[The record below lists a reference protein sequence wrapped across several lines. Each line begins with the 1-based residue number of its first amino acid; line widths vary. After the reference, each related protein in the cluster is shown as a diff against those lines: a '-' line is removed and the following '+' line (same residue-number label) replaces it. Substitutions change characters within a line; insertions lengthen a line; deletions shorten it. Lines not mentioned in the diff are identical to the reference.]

1 MAKRKMIQYNLIQ
14 NSIAAY
20 FAAIEIH
27 NKPNIPYRYET
38 TTLLLF
44 NAWELILKAF
54 IRKYIK
60 NRSIFEND
68 GRTISF
74 SKAVTYVNESLN
86 RQKAN
91 SFTAIKENLSLIE
104 EYRNNI
110 AHFYRESLEPQVF
123 MLLARCALN
132 YVEFV
137 KEYFGKDIIDKEG
150 LFIMPLGFKLP
161 FKPQDFLSKK
171 AVSSVYSEEAKKF
184 IEKII
189 KVVQDLKDQNIE
201 ESVVLG
207 FSVYMESVKKISN
220 SDLLVAITSLDEADA
235 KFVKVSKFQLVNDPN
250 AQKVYLSDEEIIN
263 KYPLTYNDV
272 FVKCKEQIPGFKQNN
287 EFYDIMRK
295 LKQNPTFSY
304 QRKLNPISKKTSTT
318 FLYSEKIIDEIKKE
332 YNQRGAENA

>member
-20 FAAIEIH
+20 FAAIQIH
-27 NKPNIPYRYET
+27 NKPNILYRYET

-60 NRSIFEND
+60 NRTIFEND
-68 GRTISF
+68 GHTISF
-74 SKAVTYVNESLN
+74 SKAVTYVNEYLN
-86 RQKAN
+86 RQKEN

-110 AHFYRESLEPQVF
+110 AHFYRESLDPQIF

-137 KEYFGKDIIDKEG
+137 KEYFGKDITDKEG

-171 AVSSVYSEEAKKF
+171 AVSSVYSEEAQKF
-184 IEKII
+184 VEKII
-189 KVVQDLKDQNIE
+189 RVIQDLRDQNIE

-207 FSVYMESVKKISN
+207 FNVYMESVKKISN
-220 SDLLVAITSLDEADA
+220 SDLLVAITSQDEADA
-235 KFVKVSKFQLVNDPN
+235 NFVKVSKVQLVKDPN
-250 AQKVYLSDEEIIN
+250 AQKVYLSDEEILKN
-263 KYPLTYNDV
+263 YPLTYSDV
-272 FVKCKEQIPGFKQNN
+272 FCKCKEQIPGFKKNKD
-287 EFYDIMRK
+287 FDDIIRK
-295 LKQNPTFSY
+295 LKENPTLSHH
-304 QRKLNPISKKTSTT
+304 RKLNPKSKKTSTT
-318 FLYSEKIIDEIKKE
+318 FLYSDKIIDEIKKE
-332 YNQRGAENA
+332 YNQRGAEDA

>member
-1 MAKRKMIQYNLIQ
+1 M
-14 NSIAAY
+14 
-20 FAAIEIH
+20 
-27 NKPNIPYRYET
+27 
-38 TTLLLF
+38 
-44 NAWELILKAF
+44 
-54 IRKYIK
+54 
-60 NRSIFEND
+60 
-68 GRTISF
+68 
-74 SKAVTYVNESLN
+74 
-86 RQKAN
+86 
-91 SFTAIKENLSLIE
+91 
-104 EYRNNI
+104 
-110 AHFYRESLEPQVF
+110 
-123 MLLARCALN
+123 
-132 YVEFV
+132 
-137 KEYFGKDIIDKEG
+137 
-150 LFIMPLGFKLP
+150 
-161 FKPQDFLSKK
+161 SKK

-235 KFVKVSKFQLVNDPN
+235 KFVKVSKFQLVNNPN